1 MARLVLQTVNGLVKK
16 NFRLDDAD
24 TQKAGPEYDDDTKGD
39 NIQKHILTRS
49 VDSAASGEEH

>member
-1 MARLVLQTVNGLVKK
+1 MARRVLQTVSGLAKK

-39 NIQKHILTRS
+39 STF
-49 VDSAASGEEH
+49 